1 MTDKNVYEP
10 KIKMIFAFTADD
22 NVFGNANGLPWSQH
36 IKKDMEMFKQ
46 FTSDCILVMGR
57 STFESLPVKLR
68 GLPHFV
74 ISSKPQEEIVN
85 RKGQHPD
92 YVGCNIEDV
101 SFEAATSCVYNHT
114 VSGSEMDICII
125 GGARVLLEA
134 AEFVDEALLTEVYFR
149 SEEKRYYDA
158 PVYID
163 VPAIEKALSESPF
176 ISLEDTKEMTYK
188 VPEGEVEKLIFTKY
202 TSG

>member
-1 MTDKNVYEP
+1 MSDKRVYEP
-10 KIKMIFAFTADD
+10 KIKMIFAYTDEYI
-22 NVFGNANGLPWSQH
+22 FGNANKLPWTQH

-74 ISSKPQEEIVN
+74 ISSKPREEIVN
-85 RKGQHPD
+85 QKGQHPD
-92 YVGCNIEDV
+92 YVGSNIEDV

-125 GGARVLLEA
+125 GGAGVLLEA

-158 PVYID
+158 PIYID
-163 VPAIEKALSESPF
+163 VDGIQESLSESPF
-176 ISLEDTKEMTYK
+176 ILLEDTKEMTYK
-188 VPEGEVEKLIFTKY
+188 VPNGEVEKLIFTKY
-202 TSG
+202 VGG

>member
-1 MTDKNVYEP
+1 MTDIPYEP

-22 NVFGNANGLPWSQH
+22 YVFGNAKRLPWTQH

-74 ISSKPQEEIVN
+74 ISSSTIESIVN
-85 RKGQHPD
+85 RNGDHPD
-92 YVGCNIEDV
+92 YVGPNIEEV
-101 SFEAATSCVYNHT
+101 CFEAAATCVYNHKI
-114 VSGSEMDICII
+114 SGTKMDICVI
-125 GGARVLLEA
+125 GGSGVLLEA
-134 AEFVDEALLTEVYFR
+134 AEFVDEAMYTKVYFR
-149 SEEKRYYDA
+149 SKEKRFYDA

-176 ISLEDTKEMTYK
+176 ISLEDTKEMTYS
-188 VPEGEVEKLIFTKY
+188 VPEGEVEKLVFTRYK
-202 TSG
+202 GG

>member
-1 MTDKNVYEP
+1 MTEEKAYEP
-10 KIKMIFAFTADD
+10 RIKMIFAYTDEY
-22 NVFGNANGLPWSQH
+22 VFGNANKLPWTQH

-92 YVGCNIEDV
+92 YVGSNIEDV
-101 SFEAATSCVYNHT
+101 
-114 VSGSEMDICII
+114 
-125 GGARVLLEA
+125 
-134 AEFVDEALLTEVYFR
+134 
-149 SEEKRYYDA
+149 
-158 PVYID
+158 
-163 VPAIEKALSESPF
+163 
-176 ISLEDTKEMTYK
+176 
-188 VPEGEVEKLIFTKY
+188 
-202 TSG
+202 